1 MKIQQIVFT
10 ELHKAELLSKE
21 AELLPG
27 QVCVKTVF
35 STISSGTERAHIT
48 GDLNTSLKGPQEVAV
63 FPRTAGYSSS
73 GIVTAVGE
81 GVTHVVP
88 GDRVVVFLGAHKDYN
103 TVPAHKVVKIEDDR
117 ISFEEAAVSFIATF
131 PLAAIR
137 KTRLEVGESMLIMGL
152 GLLGQ
157 LAVQLARAAGA
168 VPVIAADPVESR
180 RQEALKNGA
189 DYALDP
195 FDPDFAKKVKELTGG
210 GANTA
215 VEVTGSGPALD
226 TCLDCMAK
234 MGRVALLGCTR
245 DKNFT
250 IDYYRK
256 VHGPGISLLGAHT
269 AARPDHESYPG
280 HFTHRDDILSV
291 LKLCA
296 AKRIDIKRMCGVYY
310 SPADCQKAFDG
321 LIYDKNFPIVV
332 QFDWRKLDA
341 LSE

>member
-1 MKIQQIVFT
+1 MDIRQIVFT
-10 ELHKAELLSKE
+10 EKNKAELLQKE
-21 AELLPG
+21 AQLQPG
-27 QVCVKTVF
+27 QVCVKTVY
-35 STISSGTERAHIT
+35 STISPGTERANIT
-48 GDLNTSLKGPQEVAV
+48 GDVNISIRAVQETAV
-63 FPRTAGYSSS
+63 FPRTAGYSAS
-73 GIVTAVGE
+73 GIVTEVGE

-137 KTRLEVGESMLIMGL
+137 KTRLEVGESMLIMGQ

-168 VPVIAADPVESR
+168 VPVIAADPIESR
-180 RQEALKNGA
+180 RKQALELGA

-195 FDPDFAKKVKELTGG
+195 FAPDFAETVKKLTGG
-210 GANTA
+210 GVNTA
-215 VEVTGSGPALD
+215 VEVTGVGSALD
-226 TCLDCMAK
+226 TTLDCMKK
-234 MGRVALLGCTR
+234 MGRIALLGCTR

-256 VHGPGISLLGAHT
+256 VHGPGISLIGAHT
-269 AARPDHESYPG
+269 AARPDHESYPA
-280 HFTHRDDILSV
+280 HFTHKDDILTV

-296 AKRIDIKRMCGVYY
+296 AGRMDIKKMTGRFY
-310 SPADCQKAFDG
+310 SPADCQEAFDG
-321 LIYDKNFPIVV
+321 LIFDKDFPTVV
-332 QFDWRKLDA
+332 QFDWTKL
-341 LSE
+341 

>member
-1 MKIQQIVFT
+1 MNYRQIVFT
-10 ELHKAELLSKE
+10 EKYKAELLE
-21 AELLPG
+21 RERELAPG
-27 QVCVKTVF
+27 QVCVKTVL
-35 STISSGTERAHIT
+35 STISSGTERANIM
-48 GDLNTSLKGPQEVAV
+48 GDPNLSIREPMQEAT
-63 FPRTAGYSSS
+63 FPRTVGYSAS

-81 GVTHVVP
+81 GVTHVAP
-88 GDRVVVFLGAHKDYN
+88 GDRVVVFLGSHSEYN
-103 TVPAHKVVKIEDDR
+103 ILPAHKIVKIEDDR
-117 ISFEEAAVSFIATF
+117 VSFEEAAVSFIATF
-131 PLAAIR
+131 PLAAVR
-137 KTRLEVGESMLIMGL
+137 KTRLEVGESMLVMGL

-157 LAVQLARAAGA
+157 LAVMLSKAAGA
-168 VPVIAADPVESR
+168 VPVIAADPVEER
-180 RQEALKNGA
+180 REEALKNGA

-195 FDPDFAKKVKELTGG
+195 FDPDFANKVKELTGG

-215 VEVTGSGPALD
+215 IEVTGAGAALD

-256 VHGPGISLLGAHT
+256 VHGPGISLIGAHT

-280 HFTHRDDILSV
+280 HFTHKDDILTV

-296 AKRIDIKRMCGVYY
+296 MGRIDIKRMCGVYY

-321 LIYDKNFPIVV
+321 LMYDKNFPIVV
-332 QFDWRKLDA
+332 QFDWRML
-341 LSE
+341 

>member
-1 MKIQQIVFT
+1 MKIKQIVFT
-10 ELHKAELLSKE
+10 EKNKAELLDRE

-35 STISSGTERAHIT
+35 TTISPGTERANIT
-48 GDLNTSLKGPQEVAV
+48 GDLNICIREILTEAK
-63 FPRTAGYSSS
+63 FPRTAGYSAS

-81 GVTHVVP
+81 GVTHVAP
-88 GDRVVVFLGAHKDYN
+88 GDRVAVFLCAHKDYN
-103 TVPAHKVVKIEDDR
+103 TVPAHKVVKITDDR
-117 ISFEEAAVSFIATF
+117 ISFEEAAVSFISTF
-131 PLAAIR
+131 PLAAVR
-137 KTRLEVGESMLIMGL
+137 KTRLEVGESMLVMGQ

-157 LAVQLARAAGA
+157 LAVMMAKAAGA

-180 RQEALKNGA
+180 REEALKNGA

-215 VEVTGSGPALD
+215 VEVTGVGQALD

-256 VHGPGISLLGAHT
+256 VHGPGISLIGAHT
-269 AARPDHESYPG
+269 AARPDHESYPA
-280 HFTHRDDILSV
+280 HFTHKDDILTV

-296 AKRIDIKRMCGVYY
+296 AKRIDIKRMCNTFY

-321 LIYDKNFPIVV
+321 LMYDKNFPIVV
-332 QFDWRKLDA
+332 QFDWRML
-341 LSE
+341 

>member
-1 MKIQQIVFT
+1 MKFKQIVFT
-10 ELHKAELLSKE
+10 EKYKAELLESE
-21 AELLPG
+21 RELAPG
-27 QVCVKTVF
+27 QVCVKTVLT
-35 STISSGTERAHIT
+35 TISPGTERANLM
-48 GDLNTSLKGPQEVAV
+48 GDPNLSIRAPMQEATY
-63 FPRTAGYSSS
+63 PRTVGYSAS

-88 GDRVVVFLGAHKDYN
+88 GDRVVVFLGSHSEYN
-103 TVPAHKVVKIEDDR
+103 ILPAHKIVKIPYEQN
-117 ISFEEAAVSFIATF
+117 SFEEAAVSFIATF
-131 PLAAIR
+131 PLAAVR
-137 KTRLEVGESMLIMGL
+137 KTRLEVGESMLVMGQ

-157 LAVQLARAAGA
+157 LAVMMAKAAGA

-180 RQEALKNGA
+180 REEALKNGA

-195 FDPDFAKKVKELTGG
+195 TDPDFSKKVKELTEG
-210 GANTA
+210 GANCA
-215 VEVTGSGPALD
+215 VEVTGVGQALD

-256 VHGPGISLLGAHT
+256 VHGPGITLIGAHT
-269 AARPDHESYPG
+269 AARPDHESYPA
-280 HFTHRDDILSV
+280 HFTHKDDILTV

-296 AKRIDIKRMCGVYY
+296 AGRIDIKRMCGTYY

-321 LIYDKNFPIVV
+321 LMYDKNFPIVV
-332 QFDWRKLDA
+332 QFDWRML
-341 LSE
+341 

>member
-1 MKIQQIVFT
+1 MKIKQIVFT
-10 ELHKAELLSKE
+10 AKYKAELLDQE
-21 AELLPG
+21 AELAPG
-27 QVCVKTVF
+27 KVCVKTVL
-35 STISSGTERAHIT
+35 STISSGTERAHIL
-48 GDLNTSLKGPQEVAV
+48 GDPNLNIRAPMQEPTY
-63 FPRTAGYSSS
+63 PRTVGYSSA

-81 GVTHVVP
+81 GVTHVAP
-88 GDRVVVFLGAHKDYN
+88 GDRVIAFLGTHSEYN
-103 TVPAHKVVKIEDDR
+103 ILPAHKIVKIPDDR

-131 PLAAIR
+131 PLAAVR
-137 KTRLEVGESMLIMGL
+137 KTRLEVGESLLVMGL

-157 LAVQLARAAGA
+157 LAVMMAKAAGA

-180 RQEALKNGA
+180 REEALKNGA

-195 FDPDFAKKVKELTGG
+195 FDPDFAKTVKELTGG

-215 VEVTGSGPALD
+215 VEVTGVGAALD

-256 VHGPGISLLGAHT
+256 VHGPGITLIGAHT
-269 AARPDHESYPG
+269 AARPDHESYPS
-280 HFTHRDDILSV
+280 HFTHKDDILTV

-296 AKRIDIKRMCGVYY
+296 MGRIDIKRMCGVYY
-310 SPADCQKAFDG
+310 SPEDCQKAFDG
-321 LIYDKNFPIVV
+321 LMYDKDFPIIV
-332 QFDWRKLDA
+332 QFDWRML
-341 LSE
+341 